1 MGSLFFSF
9 GSAHHQTQ
17 RTFMKLSPHFTLEE
31 LANTSYADCLR
42 LNTAYALENVSKL
55 QVLAK
60 TILEPCRAICGPL
73 IVSSGVRC
81 PELNEKVRGVKTS
94 QHCLCEAADVVP
106 TKMNIEEAF
115 LKIAASDIQ
124 YGQLILE
131 TVGKSKWIHVS
142 LGHPYRP
149 KSKCKQNLIYD
160 GKTYKE
166 L

>member
-1 MGSLFFSF
+1 MNLSEHF
-9 GSAHHQTQ
+9 
-17 RTFMKLSPHFTLEE
+17 KLSE
-31 LANTSYADCLR
+31 LTKTSYADYTR
-42 LNTAYALENVSKL
+42 LNDHYARENISKL

-73 IVSSGVRC
+73 IVTSGVRC
-81 PELNEKVRGVKTS
+81 PELNEKVKGVKTS

-106 TKMNIEEAF
+106 SKMNIEEAF
-115 LKIAASDIQ
+115 LKIAASDIP

-131 TVGKSKWIHVS
+131 CINGSKWIHVS
-142 LGHPYRP
+142 LGYPYRP
-149 KSKCKQNLIYD
+149 KSKCRQKFIYD